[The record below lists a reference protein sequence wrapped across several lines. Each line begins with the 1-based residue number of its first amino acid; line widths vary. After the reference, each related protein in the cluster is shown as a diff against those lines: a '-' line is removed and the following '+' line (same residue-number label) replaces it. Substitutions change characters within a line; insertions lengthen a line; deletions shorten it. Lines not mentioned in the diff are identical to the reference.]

1 MNIKTIKMNKFLL
14 SVFLITGFSFT
25 GFAIARI
32 SAGPGPAA
40 WNVATSWSPN
50 GIPTVNDDITIA
62 PGHTIT
68 INTTQPCRDLVVN
81 GTLSGASGMNLQIA
95 GNFTVNG
102 TTSGN
107 GAISFYTAGKTIS
120 GSGVFTSNIS
130 FTFGA
135 NSTRTILA
143 GTTFS
148 KTGATA
154 IQTNAVVTNLGNVSL
169 GAVNTGSGAT
179 WINST
184 NSTLTLTANGFM
196 NGRVFNASASGNTV
210 ALRYTTGTIPLTT
223 SGYFNLTLN
232 SVTTGTKSLAANIII
247 ANNLTMNAGN
257 HLNSNNFDISVGGH
271 WTSAATFTA
280 SAGRT
285 VTFNGSSPQNVS
297 NSLGTTTFKRLAI
310 DNNSGVTLTSGTYNL
325 NEVLTINN
333 GTFNTGGRT
342 FTMTSTAV
350 ETARIAPIT
359 GSGAIAGNFT
369 VQRFISARDTTWAD
383 LSSPVQ
389 NSTMTDWDNELVLY
403 YGEYPTQYTFDET
416 ANDFTP
422 ITSPGTAL
430 TPGQGF
436 EVFMTGDFT
445 YSNLPN
451 TTLNTIGVPNQGDQ
465 DLSGLISFNTE
476 GSNLVGN
483 PFASSI
489 SWDAIFAASSGIE
502 STFDMY
508 DFASGNYATFGSGDE
523 IGATQGFWVYTNSPA
538 ATLVIPESSKSTS
551 SNSSIRAVSNPSG
564 YFTLNFS
571 GNDPKNTYS
580 HTIKVAANEVSSDGW
595 DLNDHLFRKS
605 PNKLAPYMYTTI
617 DGKKAVINTF
627 NPSNETFSMPVS
639 VVTPSNGYY
648 KIEAAGF
655 ENIAEYSCIQLE
667 DKLLNKK
674 TDLLKGEAYSF
685 LSNTSD
691 DSDRFTV
698 HFNKSGNCRTFTA
711 LDAAQDNV
719 TILPTSEGN
728 TISFKMTEPV
738 PATVTITNVLGQ
750 DVIERMSVLAGN
762 QTLNIALPQDFSGM
776 YITRIESSK
785 EVITRKYVRK

>member
-1 MNIKTIKMNKFLL
+1 
-14 SVFLITGFSFT
+14 
-25 GFAIARI
+25 
-32 SAGPGPAA
+32 
-40 WNVATSWSPN
+40 
-50 GIPTVNDDITIA
+50 
-62 PGHTIT
+62 
-68 INTTQPCRDLVVN
+68 
-81 GTLSGASGMNLQIA
+81 
-95 GNFTVNG
+95 
-102 TTSGN
+102 
-107 GAISFYTAGKTIS
+107 
-120 GSGVFTSNIS
+120 
-130 FTFGA
+130 
-135 NSTRTILA
+135 
-143 GTTFS
+143 
-148 KTGATA
+148 
-154 IQTNAVVTNLGNVSL
+154 
-169 GAVNTGSGAT
+169 
-179 WINST
+179 
-184 NSTLTLTANGFM
+184 
-196 NGRVFNASASGNTV
+196 
-210 ALRYTTGTIPLTT
+210 
-223 SGYFNLTLN
+223 
-232 SVTTGTKSLAANIII
+232 
-247 ANNLTMNAGN
+247 
-257 HLNSNNFDISVGGH
+257 
-271 WTSAATFTA
+271 
-280 SAGRT
+280 
-285 VTFNGSSPQNVS
+285 
-297 NSLGTTTFKRLAI
+297 
-310 DNNSGVTLTSGTYNL
+310 
-325 NEVLTINN
+325 
-333 GTFNTGGRT
+333 
-342 FTMTSTAV
+342 
-350 ETARIAPIT
+350 
-359 GSGAIAGNFT
+359 
-369 VQRFISARDTTWAD
+369 
-383 LSSPVQ
+383 
-389 NSTMTDWDNELVLY
+389 
-403 YGEYPTQYTFDET
+403 
-416 ANDFTP
+416 
-422 ITSPGTAL
+422 
-430 TPGQGF
+430 
-436 EVFMTGDFT
+436 
-445 YSNLPN
+445 
-451 TTLNTIGVPNQGDQ
+451 LNTIGVPNQGDQ

-776 YITRIESSK
+776 YIIRIESSK